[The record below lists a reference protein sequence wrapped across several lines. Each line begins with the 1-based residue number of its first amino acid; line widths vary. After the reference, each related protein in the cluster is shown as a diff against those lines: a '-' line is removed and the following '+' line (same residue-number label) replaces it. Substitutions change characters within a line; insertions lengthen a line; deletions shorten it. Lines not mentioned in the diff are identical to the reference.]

1 METRFYT
8 RREAERQTRPFPFF
22 FRIVSRDSLG
32 RWKAEFDPWIK
43 KKKKTFPKN
52 FHNVFLMGVAINDKH
67 HRVCVHARKKESF
80 SRAFSKEKRGQKR
93 PGILP
98 SKMYD

>member
-43 KKKKTFPKN
+43 KKKKDISKKFPQRFFN
-52 FHNVFLMGVAINDKH
+52 G
-67 HRVCVHARKKESF
+67 
-80 SRAFSKEKRGQKR
+80 SRN
-93 PGILP
+93 
-98 SKMYD
+98 

>member
-43 KKKKTFPKN
+43 KKKKKTFPKN

-67 HRVCVHARKKESF
+67 RVCVHERKNRSQERSRKK
-80 SRAFSKEKRGQKR
+80 KRGQKH